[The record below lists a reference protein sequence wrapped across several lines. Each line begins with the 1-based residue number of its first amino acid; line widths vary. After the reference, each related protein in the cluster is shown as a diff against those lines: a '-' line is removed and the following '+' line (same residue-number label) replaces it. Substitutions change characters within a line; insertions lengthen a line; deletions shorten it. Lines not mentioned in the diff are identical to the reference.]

1 MKIRPAKFSDSGE
14 IVEIWN
20 PYIKKTFV
28 TFNASEKTQ
37 EEVWKLVNDRRN
49 NGHEFWVA
57 VQDDKIIGFASYDQ
71 LRAGVGYK
79 YSMEHTII
87 VAEKHKSLGI
97 GKNLMGTLCGHAK
110 NRGINSMWAGVSAL
124 NVPAIKFH
132 EGLDFKIVARLPEV
146 GYKFGTFVDLVLMRK
161 IL

>member
-1 MKIRPAKFSDSGE
+1 MKVRPAKFSDSAE

-37 EEVWKLVNDRRN
+37 EEVCDLIKDRRD

-57 VQDDKIIGFASYDQ
+57 SQDDKIIGFASYDQ
-71 LRAGVGYK
+71 LRAGVGYR

-87 VAEKHKSLGI
+87 VSEKYKSCL
-97 GKNLMGTLCGHAK
+97 LYTSPSP
-110 NRGINSMWAGVSAL
+110 R
-124 NVPAIKFH
+124 
-132 EGLDFKIVARLPEV
+132 D
-146 GYKFGTFVDLVLMRK
+146 
-161 IL
+161 

>member
-1 MKIRPAKFSDSGE
+1 MKVRPAKFSDSAE

-28 TFNASEKTQ
+28 TFNAFEKTQ
-37 EEVWKLVNDRRN
+37 EEVCELIEDRRN
-49 NGHEFWVA
+49 HGHEFWVA
-57 VQDDKIIGFASYDQ
+57 SQDDKIIGFASYDQ
-71 LRAGVGYK
+71 LRRGVGYR

-87 VAEKHKSLGI
+87 VSEKYKSLGV
-97 GKNLMGTLCGHAK
+97 GKNLMGILCGHAK
-110 NRGINSMWAGVSAL
+110 NRDINSMWAGVSAL
-124 NVPAIKFH
+124 NIPAIKFH

>member
-1 MKIRPAKFSDSGE
+1 MKFRPAKFSDSAE
-14 IVEIWN
+14 IVDIWN

-37 EEVWKLVNDRRN
+37 EEVWKLVKDRRN

-57 VQDDKIIGFASYDQ
+57 IQDDKIIGFASYDQ
-71 LRAGVGYK
+71 LRAGIGYR

-87 VAEKHKSLGI
+87 VSEKYKSLGV
-97 GKNLMGTLCGHAK
+97 GKNLMGILCAHAK
-110 NRGINSMWAGVSAL
+110 DRDINSMWAGVSAL
-124 NVPAIKFH
+124 NLPAIKFH
-132 EGLDFKIVARLPEV
+132 EGLGFKIVASLPEV

>member
-1 MKIRPAKFSDSGE
+1 MKFRPAKFSDSAE
-14 IVEIWN
+14 IADIWN

-37 EEVWKLVNDRRN
+37 EEVWKLVKDRRN

-57 VQDDKIIGFASYDQ
+57 IQDDKIIGFASYDQ
-71 LRAGVGYK
+71 LRAGIGYR

-87 VAEKHKSLGI
+87 VSEKYKSLGV
-97 GKNLMGTLCGHAK
+97 GKNLMGILCAHAK
-110 NRGINSMWAGVSAL
+110 DRDINSMWAGVSAL

-132 EGLDFKIVARLPEV
+132 EGLGFKIVARLPEV

>member
-1 MKIRPAKFSDSGE
+1 MKVRPAKFSDSTE

-87 VAEKHKSLGI
+87 VSEKHKSLGV

-110 NRGINSMWAGVSAL
+110 NRGINSMWAGVSSL

-146 GYKFGTFVDLVLMRK
+146 GYKFDTFVDLVLMRK
-161 IL
+161 LL

>member
-1 MKIRPAKFSDSGE
+1 MKFRPAKFSDSAE
-14 IVEIWN
+14 IVDIWN

-37 EEVWKLVNDRRN
+37 EEVWKLVKDRRN

-57 VQDDKIIGFASYDQ
+57 IQDDKIIGFASYDQ
-71 LRAGVGYK
+71 LRAGIGYR

-87 VAEKHKSLGI
+87 VSEKYKSLGV
-97 GKNLMGTLCGHAK
+97 GKKLMGILCAHAK
-110 NRGINSMWAGVSAL
+110 DRDINSMWAGVSAL

-132 EGLDFKIVARLPEV
+132 EGLGFKIVARLPEV

>member
-1 MKIRPAKFSDSGE
+1 MKFRPAKFSDSAE
-14 IVEIWN
+14 IADIWN

-37 EEVWKLVNDRRN
+37 EEVWKLVKDRRN

-57 VQDDKIIGFASYDQ
+57 IQDDKIIGFASYDQ
-71 LRAGVGYK
+71 LRAGIGYR

-87 VAEKHKSLGI
+87 VSEKYKSLGV
-97 GKNLMGTLCGHAK
+97 GKNLMGILCAHAK
-110 NRGINSMWAGVSAL
+110 DRDINSMWAGVSAL

-132 EGLDFKIVARLPEV
+132 EGLGFKIVARLPEV
-146 GYKFGTFVDLVLMRK
+146 GYKFDTFVDLVLMRK

>member
-1 MKIRPAKFSDSGE
+1 MKFRPAKFSDSAE
-14 IVEIWN
+14 IVDIWN

-37 EEVWKLVNDRRN
+37 EEVWKLVKDRRN

-57 VQDDKIIGFASYDQ
+57 IQDDKIIGFASYDQ
-71 LRAGVGYK
+71 LRAGIGYR

-87 VAEKHKSLGI
+87 VSEKYKSLGV
-97 GKNLMGTLCGHAK
+97 GKNLMGILCAHAK
-110 NRGINSMWAGVSAL
+110 DRDINSMWAGVSAL

-132 EGLDFKIVARLPEV
+132 EGLGFKIVARLPEV

>member
-1 MKIRPAKFSDSGE
+1 MKVRPAKFSDSAE

-20 PYIKKTFV
+20 HYIKKTFV

-37 EEVWKLVNDRRN
+37 EEVCDLIKDRRN
-49 NGHEFWVA
+49 HGHEFWVA
-57 VQDDKIIGFASYDQ
+57 IQDDKIIGFASYDQ
-71 LRAGVGYK
+71 LRVGIGYR

-87 VAEKHKSLGI
+87 VSEKYKSLGV
-97 GKNLMGTLCGHAK
+97 GKNLMGILCAHAK
-110 NRGINSMWAGVSAL
+110 NRDINSMWAGVSAL

>member
-1 MKIRPAKFSDSGE
+1 MKVRPAKFSDSTE

-37 EEVWKLVNDRRN
+37 EEVCDLIKDRRN

-57 VQDDKIIGFASYDQ
+57 SQDDKIIGFASYDQ
-71 LRAGVGYK
+71 LRAGVGYR

-87 VAEKHKSLGI
+87 VSEKYKSLGV
-97 GKNLMGTLCGHAK
+97 GKNLMGILCSHAK
-110 NRGINSMWAGVSAL
+110 NRDINSMWAGVSAL
-124 NVPAIKFH
+124 NVPAINFH

-146 GYKFGTFVDLVLMRK
+146 GYKFDTFVDLVLMRK

>member
-1 MKIRPAKFSDSGE
+1 MKFRPAKFSDSAE
-14 IVEIWN
+14 ILDIWN

-37 EEVWKLVNDRRN
+37 EEVWKLVKDRRN

-57 VQDDKIIGFASYDQ
+57 IQDDKIIGFASYDQ
-71 LRAGVGYK
+71 LRAGIGYR

-87 VAEKHKSLGI
+87 VSEKYKSLGV
-97 GKNLMGTLCGHAK
+97 GKNLMGILCAHAK
-110 NRGINSMWAGVSAL
+110 DRDINSMWAGVSAI

-132 EGLDFKIVARLPEV
+132 EGLGFKIVARLPEV